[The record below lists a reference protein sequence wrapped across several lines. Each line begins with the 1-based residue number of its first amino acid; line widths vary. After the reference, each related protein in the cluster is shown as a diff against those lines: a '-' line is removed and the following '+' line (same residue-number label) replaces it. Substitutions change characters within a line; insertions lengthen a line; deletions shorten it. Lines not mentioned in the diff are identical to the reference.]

1 MAYIFYNNL
10 WESEFDN
17 IVSKRDTLQDLKT
30 NQLKLEVHD
39 RNNKDEKLTTKFEP
53 SDDSDAINKVYL
65 DEKLLKVN
73 GHISYIENDYNQFK
87 LQYNKQSVEKSL
99 FKELWKQLFK
109 YSIKTVYL
117 MFIPMLKRI

>member
-1 MAYIFYNNL
+1 MLNFFLLHLFICEHYFNYSYTCTNTIVQMAYIFYNNL

-53 SDDSDAINKVYL
+53 SDDSD
-65 DEKLLKVN
+65 
-73 GHISYIENDYNQFK
+73 
-87 LQYNKQSVEKSL
+87 
-99 FKELWKQLFK
+99 
-109 YSIKTVYL
+109 T
-117 MFIPMLKRI
+117 